1 MNFSGAIG
9 FLVVGMM
16 MLAALFLIV
25 YGAADGKQELIT
37 VGVGIAGPIF
47 GAVTNKYF
55 PNIVEAIKKL
65 R

>member
-1 MNFSGAIG
+1 MNFGGAIG

-25 YGAADGKQELIT
+25 YGATSGKQELVT
-37 VGVGIAGPIF
+37 VGVGIGGPIL
-47 GAVTNKYF
+47 GAVSNKYF
-55 PNIVEAIKKL
+55 PNIVEAIKRL